1 MGFFKDLPYPFLSE
15 SFMQVLN
22 KAAELNGR
30 AQNQTSI
37 SEATAF
43 QYWLL
48 MNDGRPRPFGQRRL
62 QESYDEWKTITENC
76 KLVSERS
83 SELID
88 SLKKLRDEI
97 LLDNSEYVASL
108 RERCMNSPEEV
119 HYQEYDLA
127 LKLGLPHP
135 RYG

>member
-1 MGFFKDLPYPFLSE
+1 
-15 SFMQVLN
+15 MQVLN
-22 KAAELNGR
+22 KAAECNIR
-30 AQNQTSI
+30 AQNQAAI

-43 QYWLL
+43 QYWRL
-48 MNDGRPRPFGQRRL
+48 MNDGEPRPFGRRRL
-62 QESYDEWKTITENC
+62 RESYDEWTTITENC
-76 KLVSERS
+76 KLVSEHS

-88 SLKKLRDEI
+88 SLMKLRDEI

-108 RERCMNSPEEV
+108 RERCKNSPEEV